1 MTSPRS
7 EQSTKFSPDGYTG
20 PITPSDLITHAIKT
34 DKQLLAEHQ
43 EVVTAAAKAL
53 KKHDDKL
60 DGVRL
65 HRILDKVAKTT
76 STPVVETAG

>member
-1 MTSPRS
+1 MTAPSVTASPL
-7 EQSTKFSPDGYTG
+7 
-20 PITPSDLITHAIKT
+20 DLT
-34 DKQLLAEHQ
+34 DIRARL
-43 EVVTAAAKAL
+43 TAAAKAL

-76 STPVVETAG
+76 STPVVEAVG

>member
-1 MTSPRS
+1 MGYR
-7 EQSTKFSPDGYTG
+7 PDGYAG
-20 PITPSDLITHAIKT
+20 PITPSDLITYAIKT

-76 STPVVETAG
+76 STPVVEAVG